1 MDALPPWIDREAWE
15 GFVEMRKAMKRIPF
29 TGRAAMLVLK
39 ELYALKA
46 AGHDPNVC
54 LDQSTVNGWRD
65 VFPPRHKDLKSASKG
80 DDALLKIRE
89 DEKKAAPMP
98 DKVRSMLVNVVKRMP

>member
-1 MDALPPWIDREAWE
+1 
-15 GFVEMRKAMKRIPF
+15 MRRAMKRIPF
-29 TGRAAMLVLK
+29 TSRAAVLILK

-46 AGHDPNVC
+46 AGHDPNAC
-54 LDQSTVNGWRD
+54 LDQSTLNGWRD
-65 VFPPRHKDLKSASKG
+65 VFPLRQKDLKSASKG

-98 DKVRSMLVNVVKRMP
+98 EKVRSMLFNVVKRMP

>member
-1 MDALPPWIDREAWE
+1 MDALPPWIDREAWD

-29 TGRAAMLVLK
+29 TPWAAKLILA
-39 ELYALKA
+39 ELYKLKA
-46 AGHDPNVC
+46 AGHDPNAC

-65 VFPPRHKDLKSASKG
+65 VFPPRHKEIPRVNHQ
-80 DDALLKIRE
+80 DDALVKIKE
-89 DEKKAAPMP
+89 DEKKSAPMP